1 MEELITTFHIDWKL
15 MLAQLVNFVIVFV
28 VLWRFALKPLMKNMS
43 ERSATI
49 EKSLKDAEAIDQ
61 KLKATEEETRQHIS
75 EARAQAMAILNE
87 TKKQAEAKRQ
97 DMLARAK
104 QEVEGVIRSA
114 KEQIKQEK
122 ESMLVEARNELA
134 HLVGL
139 SLHKIM
145 GASVDKKVDEQYIK
159 DRIRHLK

>member
-1 MEELITTFHIDWKL
+1 
-15 MLAQLVNFVIVFV
+15 MLAQLVNFIIVFV

-49 EKSLKDAEAIDQ
+49 EQSLKDAEAIDQ
-61 KLKATEEETRQHIS
+61 KLKKTEEDARQHIS

-97 DMLARAK
+97 EMLGKTK
-104 QEVEGVIRSA
+104 QEVEGIIRSA
-114 KEQIKQEK
+114 KDQIGQEK
-122 ESMLVEARNELA
+122 ESMLVEAKKELA

-145 GASVDKKVDEQYIK
+145 GTSIDKKIDEQYIK